1 MRVNGIDRTI
11 AISGRPTLR
20 VGAGYHLVRR
30 RTGGCR
36 MLDERK
42 SAILSAIVE
51 EYIQTALP
59 VGSGHV
65 ATAAQMAVSSATIRH
80 DMAFL
85 EREGFLHQPHTS
97 AGRVPTEKGYRFFV
111 DHLSEPDLHPAQA
124 QTVGS
129 FFDRA
134 HTQLEQMLHETSR
147 LLSTLTS
154 YAGVVV
160 GPPRETATVRSVQVV
175 GLGGR
180 QAIVV
185 VVLSNGTVAQH
196 HLEVDPATTDVDM
209 GAASAVLSRALIAHP
224 LHLAY
229 APSAS
234 GDLRVDSVVERVL
247 AAIRHREADDAQRV
261 YVGGAANVAGAF
273 AATETVRSVLS
284 LLEEQYV
291 VVGLIRE
298 VLGRGLQVAIG
309 TETGVAPLAECS
321 LVVAPYTVDG
331 EAIGS
336 IGVLGPTRMN
346 YPQALAAVAVVS
358 RSLGHR
364 LSEGSDS

>member
-1 MRVNGIDRTI
+1 
-11 AISGRPTLR
+11 
-20 VGAGYHLVRR
+20 
-30 RTGGCR
+30 

-51 EYIQTALP
+51 EYIQTAQP
-59 VGSGHV
+59 VGSSHV
-65 ATAAQMAVSSATIRH
+65 AAAARVSVSSATIRN
-80 DMAFL
+80 DMAYL
-85 EREGFLHQPHTS
+85 EREGFLQQPHTS

-111 DHLSEPDLHPAQA
+111 DHLSEPDLNPAQV

-147 LLSTLTS
+147 LLSKLTS

-185 VVLSNGTVAQH
+185 IVLSNGTVTQH
-196 HLEVDPATTDVDM
+196 QFELDAGTTEVDL
-209 GAASAVLSRALIAHP
+209 GAATARLNAAFVGHALHVLQSPPVSGDDTLDAVLGRVMQAL
-224 LHLAY
+224 
-229 APSAS
+229 
-234 GDLRVDSVVERVL
+234 RRN
-247 AAIRHREADDAQRV
+247 ADEDAQRI

-273 AATETVRSVLS
+273 SATETVRSVLS

-291 VVGLIRE
+291 VMGLIRE
-298 VLGRGLQVAIG
+298 MLGRGLQVAIG
-309 TETGVAPLAECS
+309 TETGMAPLAECS

-331 EAIGS
+331 EPLGS

-358 RSLGHR
+358 KSLGDR
-364 LSEGSDS
+364 LSEGSES

>member
-1 MRVNGIDRTI
+1 
-11 AISGRPTLR
+11 
-20 VGAGYHLVRR
+20 
-30 RTGGCR
+30 

-51 EYIQTALP
+51 EYIQTAQP
-59 VGSGHV
+59 VGSSHV
-65 ATAAQMAVSSATIRH
+65 ASAARVAVSSATIRN

-129 FFDRA
+129 FFDRT

-147 LLSTLTS
+147 LLSKLTS

-196 HLEVDPATTDVDM
+196 HLEVDAETTEVDL
-209 GAASAVLSRALIAHP
+209 GAATALLNRALIGQS
-224 LHLAY
+224 LHSSPV
-229 APSAS
+229 APIT
-234 GDLRVDSVVERVL
+234 GDPGVDAVVERVV
-247 AAIRHREADDAQRV
+247 AAIRHRAEDDAQRV

-273 AATETVRSVLS
+273 SATETVRSVLS

-298 VLGRGLQVAIG
+298 LLGRGLQVAIG

-331 EAIGS
+331 EPMGS

-364 LSEGSDS
+364 LSEGSES